1 MTSQLCLRKAVRLWA
16 WLGRDICKW
25 RLPRPDTASSHTR
38 CSESSAVFPIS
49 GVPPEAFRHMPGPKK
64 FSFHNS
70 ECSLQP
76 SHTSWEV
83 TWIPRLG
90 GDPMCTYPS
99 RDCLPPP
106 PPPTWLKE
114 DLQQA
119 GSTAEAQPMVPLCL
133 LVTYGLWCFEET
145 FSFSKRSC
153 PSCLLTEPPLW
164 GGLLTQRV
172 LPHLPLYGPYFLGG
186 HSKHHT
192 HSPYSHRQEQATSQV
207 SWTSRFLLPLPPLII
222 IK

>member
-106 PPPTWLKE
+106 PPRHGWKKTFSKLGA
-114 DLQQA
+114 LQKHNQWCHFA
-119 GSTAEAQPMVPLCL
+119 CL
-133 LVTYGLWCFEET
+133 LPTVFGVLKKPFLFQREAA
-145 FSFSKRSC
+145 
-153 PSCLLTEPPLW
+153 PL
-164 GGLLTQRV
+164 V
-172 LPHLPLYGPYFLGG
+172 Y
-186 HSKHHT
+186 
-192 HSPYSHRQEQATSQV
+192 
-207 SWTSRFLLPLPPLII
+207 
-222 IK
+222 